1 MAVQTLIGLKRLTAA
16 KQRLMPQV
24 SPVERRQLML
34 AMLTTVVGAALD
46 AGLGPVALATSEPTA
61 PALGWQLGV
70 AVISDAALPW
80 NEGLVH
86 ALRSI
91 NPRPA
96 AVMQLAADLPLLTT
110 AELRGFAAA
119 APSRGVCVARARDG
133 GTNALLVA
141 PSDSLRPSFGRP
153 RSSAVHE
160 QAARDLGLACAIVD
174 LPGLALD
181 VDTVVDAWDAGLI
194 PRPLSERDPAQAHG

>member
-1 MAVQTLIGLKRLTAA
+1 MATQTLIGLKRLTEA
-16 KQRLMPQV
+16 KQRLMPEV
-24 SPVERRQLML
+24 SPVERRQLVL
-34 AMLTTVVGAALD
+34 TMLTTVVGAARD

-61 PALGWQLGV
+61 PALGHQLGV
-70 AVISDAALPW
+70 VVISDAGLPW

-86 ALRSI
+86 ALNSI

-96 AVMQLAADLPLLTT
+96 AVMYLAGDLPLVTA
-110 AELRGFAAA
+110 AELCRFAAA

-141 PSDSLRPSFGRP
+141 PSHSFSPSFGQP
-153 RSSAVHE
+153 QSSAVHE
-160 QAARDLGLACAIVD
+160 QAARALGLVCEIVD
-174 LPGLALD
+174 IPGLALD

-194 PRPLSERDPAQAHG
+194 ARPLTERGPAQAHG